1 MVINYIKIVG
11 ASILLSKWEYI
22 LSIEF
27 EYKEVKSI
35 MFTQFK
41 RLLIGKPKRNRD
53 LK

>member
-27 EYKEVKSI
+27 EYKG
-35 MFTQFK
+35 K
-41 RLLIGKPKRNRD
+41 RVLCSLN
-53 LK
+53 LKDF